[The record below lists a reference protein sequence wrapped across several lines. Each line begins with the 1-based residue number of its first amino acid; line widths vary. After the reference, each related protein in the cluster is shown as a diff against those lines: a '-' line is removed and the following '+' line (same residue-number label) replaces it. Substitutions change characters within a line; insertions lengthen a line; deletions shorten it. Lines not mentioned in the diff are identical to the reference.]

1 MTILDIEKELKK
13 VTQMPAWGRKQTDDW
28 DRDSSFIYRC
38 RTHEELL
45 KELQKNKGSDDFK
58 NYVIHRWYNA
68 MSAFGVEMIFTSHPN
83 VHAQMNRFDKL
94 IDFSIEGVTFDH
106 KTTVFPKGFGKN
118 IEYAKQNPIELIHWL
133 YQMQSTQGRF
143 HLENRLFVV
152 LYSSDG
158 NHWKLRSEL
167 SALKSIID
175 SYVKNFDV
183 TKLHQCFFQ
192 KEKIT
197 LSDIIWFQK

>member
-13 VTQMPAWGRKQTDDW
+13 VTHMPAWGRKQTDDW
-28 DRDSSFIYRC
+28 DRNSSFIYRC
-38 RTHEELL
+38 RTYEELL
-45 KELQKNKGSDDFK
+45 KELQKNKDSDDFK

-68 MSAFGVEMIFTSHPN
+68 MSASGVEMIFTLHPN
-83 VHAQMNRFDKL
+83 VYAQMNKFDKL

-175 SYVKNFDV
+175 SYVKNFDA
-183 TKLHQCFFQ
+183 TKLHQCAFQ